1 MKFNKIVCID
11 KTGLE
16 PWAVEELKKY
26 SKKPIEVFD
35 DYPQND
41 NEIIQRIKDADCVL
55 VSWNTQIGK
64 EVIERCNQVKYI
76 GMCCSL
82 YDENSANV
90 DIKTARVNNIEV
102 RGVRDY
108 GDEGVV
114 EFIISELIRLLKGLG
129 EYQWRNEP
137 VELMQR
143 KIGIIGMGTTG
154 RMLAKRA
161 SAFGMKVYYFSRN
174 RKLDIEKEGID
185 YLSLNELLKR
195 TEIISIHLPKN
206 TMILEKNEFSLF
218 GNGKILINTSLG
230 TPFQVPAFLEWI
242 QRKENFAIYDED
254 GAGSYKKEFE
264 KYPNIILSKKVAGW
278 TKEAR
283 QRLSSKVLQNIEE
296 FLNELHVK

>member
-16 PWAVEELKKY
+16 PWAIEELKKY
-26 SKKPIEVFD
+26 SKKTIEVFD
-35 DYPQND
+35 DYPQN
-41 NEIIQRIKDADCVL
+41 NSEIIQRIKDADCVL
-55 VSWNTQIGK
+55 VSWNIQISK
-64 EVIERCNQVKYI
+64 EVIERCSQIKYI

-82 YDENSANV
+82 YNENSANV

-143 KIGIIGMGTTG
+143 EIGIIGMGTTG
-154 RMLAKRA
+154 RMLAKIA
-161 SAFGMKVYYFSRN
+161 SDFGMKVYYFSRN
-174 RKLDIEKEGID
+174 RKLDIENEGIE
-185 YLSLNELLKR
+185 YLPLNELLKR
-195 TEIISIHLPKN
+195 TEIVSIHLPKN
-206 TMILEKNEFSLF
+206 TMILGKDEFSLF

-230 TPFQVPAFLEWI
+230 TTFQVPAFLEWI
-242 QRKENFAIYDED
+242 QRKGNFAIYDED
-254 GAGSYKKEFE
+254 GVGSYKKEFE

-283 QRLSSKVLQNIEE
+283 QRLSNKVLQNIEE
-296 FLNELHVK
+296 FLNETHA

>member
-11 KTGLE
+11 KAGLD
-16 PWAVEELKKY
+16 PWAIEELKKY
-26 SKKPIEVFD
+26 SKNPVEIFD
-35 DYPQND
+35 DYPQNND
-41 NEIIQRIKDADCVL
+41 EIISRIKDADCVL
-55 VSWNTQIGK
+55 VSWNTQIDK
-64 EVIERCNQVKYI
+64 EVIEKCNHIKYI

-82 YDENSANV
+82 YDEISANV
-90 DIKTARVNNIEV
+90 DIKTARESNIDV

-108 GDEGVV
+108 GDEGLV
-114 EFIISELIRLLKGLG
+114 EFIISELIRLIKGLG
-129 EYQWRNEP
+129 ECQWKDEP
-137 VELMQR
+137 MELTQK

-174 RKLDIEKEGID
+174 RKLDIEKEGIE
-185 YLSLNELLKR
+185 YLSLNELLST

-206 TMILEKNEFSLF
+206 TMILGKDEFSLF
-218 GNGKILINTSLG
+218 GKGKILVNTSLDL
-230 TPFQVPAFLEWI
+230 PFDVPAFLEWI
-242 QRKENFAIYDED
+242 QIEGNFAIYDED
-254 GAGSYKKEFE
+254 GVGRYQQEFQ

-296 FLNELHVK
+296 FLGYL

>member
-26 SKKPIEVFD
+26 SKKSIEVFD

-206 TMILEKNEFSLF
+206 TMILGKNEFSLF

-242 QRKENFAIYDED
+242 QRKGNFAIYDED

>member
-16 PWAVEELKKY
+16 PWAIEELKKY
-26 SKKPIEVFD
+26 SKKTIEVFD
-35 DYPQND
+35 NYPQND
-41 NEIIQRIKDADCVL
+41 SEIVQRIKGADCVL
-55 VSWNTQIGK
+55 VSWNTQISK
-64 EVIERCNQVKYI
+64 EVIERCSQIKYI

-82 YDENSANV
+82 YNEDSANV

-154 RMLAKRA
+154 RMLAKIA

-174 RKLDIEKEGID
+174 RKLDIENEGIE
-185 YLSLNELLKR
+185 YLQLNELLKR
-195 TEIISIHLPKN
+195 TEIVSIHLPKN
-206 TMILEKNEFSLF
+206 TMILGKDEFSLF

-242 QRKENFAIYDED
+242 QRKGNFAIYDED
-254 GAGSYKKEFE
+254 GVGSYKKEFE

-283 QRLSSKVLQNIEE
+283 QRLSNKVLQNIEE
-296 FLNELHVK
+296 FLNETHA